1 MPAPIPGVLGV
12 APPARRDTRGS
23 MSPMVLYLVGF
34 AVLVAG
40 VAYGAYLLGVPGQ
53 WIGVTCL
60 VLMGLGFISA
70 AAARMRAGR

>member
-1 MPAPIPGVLGV
+1 
-12 APPARRDTRGS
+12 